1 MTIGEVGRSASSA
14 AGWEVACGRRAEAR
28 GAASASVATCEGLF
42 SGKRYLREK
51 WHLPERGFYYG
62 RIIYEKDRA
71 FPDTA
76 ADDQCAARGYVRGA
90 WVYVDQDREYHEGV
104 TGGLSGDIRGSDVRS
119 G

>member
-42 SGKRYLREK
+42 SGKRYLCEK
-51 WHLPERGFYYG
+51 MAFAGKGFYYG
-62 RIIYEKDRA
+62 RKIYEKDRA

-76 ADDQCAARGYVRGA
+76 DDDQCAARSYVRGA

-104 TGGLSGDIRGSDVRS
+104 TGGLSGDIRGSDVRA